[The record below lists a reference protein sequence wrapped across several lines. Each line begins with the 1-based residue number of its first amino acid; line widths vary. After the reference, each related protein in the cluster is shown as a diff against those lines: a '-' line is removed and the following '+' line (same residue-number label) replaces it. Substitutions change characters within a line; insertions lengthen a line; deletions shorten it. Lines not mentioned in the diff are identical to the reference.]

1 MKTLRTLATVA
12 ATGAILA
19 LVPVGSAM
27 AATTGETDA
36 TFSLTGGTLD
46 VTAASSA
53 ALSDAST
60 GAGSVT
66 GLLGTVAVSDNRG
79 TTVGWLVTAASTTFT
94 DGDGSDSDSVSYDP
108 NTVASTG
115 IVTAESEG
123 ATVIG
128 AVAANVVEGTGVSGN
143 NTASYNPSLTVAL
156 PASALVGDYTGIVT
170 TSIS

>member
-27 AATTGETDA
+27 ADTTTA
-36 TFSLTGGTLD
+36 TFTLTGGTLD

-66 GLLGTVAVSDNRG
+66 GLLGTVAVSDTRG
-79 TTVGWLVTAASTTFT
+79 TTVGWAVTAGSSTFV
-94 DGDGSDSDSVSYDP
+94 DGSGSVSTSVSYSA

-123 ATVIG
+123 ATVIDT
-128 AVAANVVEGTGVSGN
+128 AATVVAGTDVSGN
-143 NTASYNPSLTVAL
+143 NTASYDPSLTVGL
-156 PASALVGDYTGIVT
+156 PASALVGDYTGTVT